1 MHKLKDLKTIEHLFV
16 KGWDTPVAS
25 LVGKGVERRD
35 RGSLMERAVKSSNL
49 VQRSDGNRRFG
60 RNDFGAWVNELT
72 APLKYRTVL
81 DVCCGTGNQ
90 LLHFA
95 SRSGLEELVGVD
107 LSGDSLEKARGRL
120 AETGF
125 DGKLSLLKTSLEEMF
140 SRSELS
146 GTKFD
151 LISCFYGL
159 YYSRNVED
167 TLHGMLNHLSEHG
180 TLLIVGP
187 YGKNNTSLFEL
198 LQRHFSL
205 PDGVLRSATTFME
218 QEVHPVLTAH
228 TDVEAV
234 TFVNPVEYPEPQAL
248 IEYWRAST
256 FYSKEH
262 EPAVER
268 DVEDHFRRNGSFIV
282 EKHVMAYV
290 ARKA

>member
-1 MHKLKDLKTIEHLFV
+1 M
-16 KGWDTPVAS
+16 KGWDTTVAG
-25 LVGKGVERRD
+25 LKGNEVEGKELD
-35 RGSLMERAVKSSNL
+35 SLMERAIKSSNL

-60 RNDFGAWVNELT
+60 ARDFGAWVNKLT
-72 APLKYRTVL
+72 APLEYRTVL

-90 LLHFA
+90 LLEFA
-95 SRSGLEELVGVD
+95 DRSGLRELVGVD
-107 LSGDSLEKARGRL
+107 LSGESLEKARGRL

-125 DGKLSLLKTSLEEMF
+125 EGKLNLLKTSMEEMF
-140 SRSELS
+140 SSSDLS

-167 TLHGMLNHLSEHG
+167 TLHGMLNHLSAPG

-187 YGKNNTSLFEL
+187 YGKNNASFFEL

-205 PDGVLRSATTFME
+205 PDGVVRSSTIFME
-218 QEVHPVLTAH
+218 QEVYPVLNAH

-234 TFVNPVEYPEPQAL
+234 TFVNPVEYPEPQSL
-248 IEYWRAST
+248 IDYWRAST
-256 FYSKEH
+256 FYSNEH
-262 EPAVER
+262 EAAVVK
-268 DVEDHFRRNGSFIV
+268 DVENHFRRDGSFVI
-282 EKHVMAYV
+282 EKHVMAYI